1 MEIIRK
7 VEEVSIPRKVYY
19 SPKVLEVIKK
29 VEESYTPKVLETF
42 GVFGETFG
50 I

>member
-1 MEIIRK
+1 MEIIKK

-19 SPKVLEVIKK
+19 SPKVMEVIKK
-29 VEESYTPKVLETF
+29 AEESYTPKVSKTF

-50 I
+50 V